1 MVIKVEL
8 MERIAEIV
16 TEREAV
22 NEAQR
27 IAEEEARVK
36 AEAAAREE
44 VIRKK
49 KQIEEERKKVEIL
62 SRKRKLAYERN
73 NIQHKYYS
81 AELDR
86 PDWNREY
93 IEYLDAQFIRDA
105 TLLSEEELTAPI
117 MTREEFEKEHAIA
130 LYREKADMAGAL
142 WDKALSE
149 LSGTTHKWKWE
160 YMDYL
165 EEIRFKDLSNVM
177 FREAKEEGTV
187 GVLGEYETPSVLAL
201 L

>member
-22 NEAQR
+22 NEARR

-149 LSGTTHKWKWE
+149 LSGTTHNWKWE